1 MGIRFDNPVSSNRL
15 YPISR
20 ESLGMDNT
28 PNKEKVEPGSFLD
41 LFKKASES
49 PEPQGTPP
57 DGLQT
62 ALDTQ
67 KKVLALTQRMELQMN
82 KSLLQ
87 IFSDTDQENPFENS
101 LMEGL
106 RELLSQGRQEVPLL
120 SMIRQTPSEIDQP
133 LIQGTEPIKSKE
145 IKEDRRVD
153 RDGIDGIIQKAA
165 DIYGVDSELIRGV
178 IQAESNFNPNAISS
192 KGARGLMQL
201 MPATAR
207 ELGVTDSLNPV
218 ENIMGGT
225 RYLKKLLDRYDGS
238 VPLALAAYNWGMG
251 NLDSHRSRM
260 PAETRNYV
268 AKITGVSIT

>member
-1 MGIRFDNPVSSNRL
+1 MREIRFDNPVGNSRL

-20 ESLGMDNT
+20 ESLGTDNT
-28 PNKEKVEPGSFLD
+28 SKKGRVEPEYFLD
-41 LFKKASES
+41 HLKKVLES
-49 PEPQGTPP
+49 PEPQGTQP
-57 DGLQT
+57 DQLQT

-82 KSLLQ
+82 ESLLQ
-87 IFSDTDQENPFENS
+87 ILSDADEKNPFENS
-101 LMEGL
+101 LMEDL
-106 RELLSQGRQEVPLL
+106 REVLSQGRKGEPLL
-120 SMIRQTPSEIDQP
+120 SMIRQTPSENDQP
-133 LIQGTEPIKSKE
+133 LIQGPDPIKTE
-145 IKEDRRVD
+145 DIKGDRLD
-153 RDGIDGIIQKAA
+153 SHGIDGIIQKAA
-165 DIYGVDSELIRGV
+165 KAYGVDSELIRGV

-192 KGARGLMQL
+192 KGAKGLMQL
-201 MPATAR
+201 MPATAK
-207 ELGVTDSLNPV
+207 ELGVTDPLNPV

-268 AKITGVSIT
+268 AKITGISIT